1 MEPKKGW
8 HKINL
13 VDSFFLRNFANM
25 FFKKCCADLE

>member
-25 FFKKCCADLE
+25 FFEKMLC